1 MDALIVASTQKQQHA
16 LTDVL
21 YHENINCVVCSN
33 AAEARRASFNRPF
46 DLFVINSGLIDEH
59 GNELAAALADA
70 NDIGGVFIDDYSRI
84 DSLAE
89 VLNGMGVVM
98 LARPI
103 SRSAL
108 LEAVR
113 IVAASNARVR
123 ALKQKNEE
131 LTSKLEDVK
140 YISRAK
146 IVLMRSLGYTEEQSH
161 KYIEKKAMD
170 LRVSRRKV
178 AMDILKTYEAY

>member
-1 MDALIVASTQKQQHA
+1 M
-16 LTDVL
+16 
-21 YHENINCVVCSN
+21 
-33 AAEARRASFNRPF
+33 
-46 DLFVINSGLIDEH
+46 
-59 GNELAAALADA
+59 
-70 NDIGGVFIDDYSRI
+70 
-84 DSLAE
+84 
-89 VLNGMGVVM
+89 
-98 LARPI
+98 
-103 SRSAL
+103 
-108 LEAVR
+108 
-113 IVAASNARVR
+113 R

-161 KYIEKKAMD
+161 RYIEKKAMD

>member
-1 MDALIVASTQKQQHA
+1 
-16 LTDVL
+16 
-21 YHENINCVVCSN
+21 
-33 AAEARRASFNRPF
+33 
-46 DLFVINSGLIDEH
+46 
-59 GNELAAALADA
+59 
-70 NDIGGVFIDDYSRI
+70 
-84 DSLAE
+84 
-89 VLNGMGVVM
+89 MGVVM

-161 KYIEKKAMD
+161 RYIEKKAMD